1 VRVVSFRTGDPEL
14 LREINRSLILSYLRH
29 HEEVSRAEIARKLN
43 LSRATVS
50 NVINDLIVN
59 KIVTET
65 GSGDSALE
73 TGGRPPVILTIN
85 KLDKFVIGV
94 DLGTT
99 NTVAAIANLKGE
111 IIEKI
116 RIPTDRNHSVENI
129 VEQVSNL
136 VTQIVAKANIKSEM
150 VIGLGIA
157 VAGTVERA
165 TGFIKF
171 SPNFNWR
178 KIHIGQALF
187 DKTGYPAVVD
197 NCTRVMILGE
207 KWFGQGKGFRNLF
220 YVNVGFG
227 IGSAFILDGK
237 IYNGHSEFGHLVIT
251 DEKIRCGCGN
261 FGCLEAVA
269 SGNAIERKINEQ
281 LSADGNVWIT
291 AQMVA
296 EKAVSGDMDA
306 QAIFNEVGN
315 YLGRAISYV
324 ANLFCPDKIIIGG
337 GIASSG
343 NLLLNPIIDSFNTHT
358 METVKQNTEVNL
370 SSLGIDAGVYG
381 AIALVLNEFIFSG
394 THEILGKASNK

>member
-1 VRVVSFRTGDPEL
+1 MYCVHVRTGDPEL
-14 LREINRSLILSYLRH
+14 LREINRSLVLGYLRSH
-29 HEEVSRAEIARKLN
+29 DEVSRAEIARRLN

-50 NVINDLIVN
+50 NVINDLIEN
-59 KIVTET
+59 QIVSES

-85 KLDKFVIGV
+85 TSSKYVIGV

-129 VEQVSNL
+129 VEQVTNL
-136 VTQIVAKANIKSEM
+136 VTQITTKANIPSDM

-165 TGFIKF
+165 TGFITF

-178 KIHIGQALF
+178 KVQISQALLN
-187 DKTGYPAVVD
+187 KTGHPTVAD
-197 NCTRVMILGE
+197 NCTRVMTLGE
-207 KWFGQGKGFRNLF
+207 KWFGQGKGFKNLF

-237 IYNGHSEFGHLVIT
+237 IYNGHSEFGHLAISN
-251 DEKIRCGCGN
+251 EKIRCGCGN

-269 SGNAIERKINEQ
+269 SGNAIERKANEL
-281 LSADGNVWIT
+281 LSGEGNIWMT

-296 EKAVSGDMDA
+296 EKAAAGDANA

-337 GIASSG
+337 GVSLSG
-343 NLLLNPIIDSFNTHT
+343 NMLLNPILDSFNNYT
-358 METVKQNTEVNL
+358 METVRQNTEVNL

-394 THEILGKASNK
+394 TQEILGKVSNK